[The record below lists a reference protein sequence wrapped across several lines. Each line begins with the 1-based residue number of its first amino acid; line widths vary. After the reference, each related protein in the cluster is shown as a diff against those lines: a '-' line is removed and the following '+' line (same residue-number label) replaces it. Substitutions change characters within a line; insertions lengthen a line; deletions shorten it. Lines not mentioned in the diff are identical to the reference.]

1 MSTDTRSAMPLRW
14 LITLLLG
21 AMMSAGIWLAGA
33 HDVAFVGFILAAAA
47 SEARGGPSCW
57 PRRLRRATS

>member
-33 HDVAFVGFILAAAA
+33 HDVAFVGFILAAA